1 MSFRGWQGLPKNL
14 FSVFFMQRL
23 IMAASDRHGR
33 RLDTAR
39 QTGMSPRSSSCRSC
53 ISSAVRGSTVPIE
66 PDPDLEPELIQLPE
80 PPPGPP
86 PEPPPELPEPPC
98 NSYLTSR
105 L

>member
-39 QTGMSPRSSSCRSC
+39 QPGMSSRSSSFRSC

-66 PDPDLEPELIQLPE
+66 PDPDLEPELLQLPE
-80 PPPGPP
+80 PPPEL